1 MDFTTLLQQI
11 SDLEKA
17 NLAEEKKLL
26 AESARHAETQ
36 SQLQSGTRHSCDYAC
51 EATAVV
57 RELTSG
63 FRLPAS
69 GFRLLCACAALRELN
84 DAQQRVTA
92 GREQLAQLKLES
104 SSDKKTIEQL
114 KAAVKSAKLD
124 ARLLEESLTKEQ
136 AAAKAAACVDHLP
149 RPQSISYSR
158 SWIQGRVCA

>member
-63 FRLPAS
+63 FRRPAS
-69 GFRLLCACAALRELN
+69 GSCACAALRELN

-158 SWIQGRVCA
+158 SWI

>member
-69 GFRLLCACAALRELN
+69 GSCACAALRELN

-92 GREQLAQLKLES
+92 AREQLAQLKLES

-158 SWIQGRVCA
+158 SWI